1 MSLITVSEYLQINGG
16 SLCPVAEINVP
27 AKRSNGPRIS
37 LSLSLSVVVRRG
49 GGTRVGKRFVVRR
62 GGVARQLACK
72 NFAFFRLSTLDA
84 ARYNGVFRGIFG
96 RLEKKERGGREGD
109 WFSSKDSGLI
119 RFETCIV
126 RPFVY
131 TQIRVHTDI
140 RDGMESWPISVC
152 TLRHRP
158 IIISI

>member
-1 MSLITVSEYLQINGG
+1 M
-16 SLCPVAEINVP
+16 
-27 AKRSNGPRIS
+27 
-37 LSLSLSVVVRRG
+37 
-49 GGTRVGKRFVVRR
+49 
-62 GGVARQLACK
+62 
-72 NFAFFRLSTLDA
+72 
-84 ARYNGVFRGIFG
+84 
-96 RLEKKERGGREGD
+96 EKKERGGREGD